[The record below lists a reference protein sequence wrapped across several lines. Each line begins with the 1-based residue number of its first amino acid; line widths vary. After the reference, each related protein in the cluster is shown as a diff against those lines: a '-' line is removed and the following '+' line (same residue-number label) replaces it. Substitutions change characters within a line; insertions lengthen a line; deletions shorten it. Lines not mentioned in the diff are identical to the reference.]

1 MPDDYDSPWKE
12 AIERYFPDFMHFYFP
27 DAHALID
34 WSQPYLFL
42 DQELRSVLHD
52 GEPGKRFVWRRNQR

>member
-27 DAHALID
+27 AA
-34 WSQPYLFL
+34 Y
-42 DQELRSVLHD
+42 
-52 GEPGKRFVWRRNQR
+52 